1 MNGYDPASLREKTF
15 KVVFGTDTEQGRLF
29 DIVLIFM
36 ILFSVTV
43 VMLES
48 VVTLSAEY
56 GDQLRAFEWFFTIMF
71 TIEYGLRLWCVK

>member
-1 MNGYDPASLREKTF
+1 MNGYDHGSLREKTF

-48 VVTLSAEY
+48 VATLSE
-56 GDQLRAFEWFFTIMF
+56 
-71 TIEYGLRLWCVK
+71 